1 MCLSAA
7 DGEGGEVTTH
17 THVTGE
23 MVQPSMYN
31 CLTLIK
37 GRGGGQQKGEG
48 YP

>member
-1 MCLSAA
+1 MRLLAA
-7 DGEGGEVTTH
+7 DGEGGGVTTH

-37 GRGGGQQKGEG
+37 EGEQQKGEG
-48 YP
+48 YL